1 MEDIIGIG
9 ILDFLMKEM
18 MIVEK
23 IKKKKILDWQ
33 KILVFQHC

>member
-9 ILDFLMKEM
+9 ILDFLMKGM

-23 IKKKKILDWQ
+23 IKKKKILDLQ
-33 KILVFQHC
+33 KI

>member
-33 KILVFQHC
+33 KI